1 MTVPPMSSPPRLAT
15 YQVAL
20 LRRTRQYD
28 DFDEESRERIFREH
42 LAYTLS
48 MVASGE
54 QLAAG
59 PVPDGPAEDEVI
71 CGLGVY
77 QKDSLDEVRKL
88 LASDPGVRQGLYTFD
103 VMTWLSA
110 PGVIT
115 PPAGWSPG

>member
-1 MTVPPMSSPPRLAT
+1 MTSPPQLAT

-20 LRRTRQYD
+20 LRQSRQYH
-28 DFDEESRERIFREH
+28 DFDEESRERIFQEH

-59 PVPDGPAEDEVI
+59 PVRDSPAGAERI

-77 QKDSLDEVRKL
+77 QKESLDEARQI
-88 LASDPGVRQGLYTFD
+88 LANDPGVRQGLYTFD

-110 PGVIT
+110 PGVIN
-115 PPAGWSPG
+115 PLAGRSPG

>member
-1 MTVPPMSSPPRLAT
+1 MSSPPRLAT

-71 CGLGVY
+71 CGLGAY

>member
-1 MTVPPMSSPPRLAT
+1 MSSPPQLAT

-20 LRRTRQYD
+20 LRRSRRYD
-28 DFDEESRERIFREH
+28 GFDEESRERIFREH

-59 PVPDGPAEDEVI
+59 PVQDSPDEEENI

-77 QKDSLDEVRKL
+77 QKDSLDEARKI
-88 LASDPGVRQGLYTFD
+88 LANDPGVRQGLYTFD

>member
-1 MTVPPMSSPPRLAT
+1 MSSPPQLAM

-20 LRRTRQYD
+20 LRRSRHYD

-59 PVPDGPAEDEVI
+59 PVQDSPDEEENI

-77 QKDSLDEVRKL
+77 QKDSLDEARKI
-88 LASDPGVRQGLYTFD
+88 LANDPGVRQELYTFD